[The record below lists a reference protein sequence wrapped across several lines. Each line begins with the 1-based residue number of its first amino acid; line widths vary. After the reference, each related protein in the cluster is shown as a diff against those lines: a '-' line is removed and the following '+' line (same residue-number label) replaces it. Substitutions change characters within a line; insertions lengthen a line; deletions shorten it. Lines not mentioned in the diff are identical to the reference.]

1 MEKYLIKGGKKL
13 EGTVELSGAK
23 NSALK
28 LMAAS
33 LLASGKTT
41 LKNIPRIA
49 DVFTMA
55 EVLKELGARIN
66 FLNDRCLK
74 EKSRVCRQA
83 GNVLE
88 INASKLTRYEASYEL
103 VSRMR
108 ASIIVLGPLLA
119 RFGRAKVALP
129 GGCNIGSRK
138 IDLHLF
144 GLELLGAE
152 IEVEHGFIEAKTKG
166 LCGTLIPL
174 SFPSVGATENI
185 LMAAVLAKGT
195 TVIENAAREPEV
207 VDLANFLNK
216 MGAKIF
222 GIGTTTIE
230 IEGVSELKGTDY
242 SVIPDRIEAGT
253 FIMAGILT
261 GGNVTVENV
270 LPEHMGIVLEKL
282 KETGAWI
289 KEFPSKI
296 CASSSKGFK
305 AIYIATLPYPG
316 FPTDLQ
322 APMAV

>member
-1 MEKYLIKGGKKL
+1 
-13 EGTVELSGAK
+13 
-23 NSALK
+23 
-28 LMAAS
+28 
-33 LLASGKTT
+33 
-41 LKNIPRIA
+41 
-49 DVFTMA
+49 
-55 EVLKELGARIN
+55 
-66 FLNDRCLK
+66 
-74 EKSRVCRQA
+74 
-83 GNVLE
+83 
-88 INASKLTRYEASYEL
+88 
-103 VSRMR
+103 
-108 ASIIVLGPLLA
+108 
-119 RFGRAKVALP
+119 
-129 GGCNIGSRK
+129 
-138 IDLHLF
+138 
-144 GLELLGAE
+144 
-152 IEVEHGFIEAKTKG
+152 
-166 LCGTLIPL
+166 LIPL

-207 VDLANFLNK
+207 VDLANLLNK

-261 GGNVTVENV
+261 GGNVTIENA

-282 KETGAWI
+282 KETSAWI

-305 AIYIATLPYPG
+305 AINIATLPYPG

-322 APMAV
+322 APMAVLLSLAQGTSIITENVFESRFMMVDELNRMGANLSVHGHHLVIKGVEKLSGATVCAPDLRGGAALALAGLVAEGETEVLDIFHIDRGYENFDEKLRLLRADIERVKV